1 MSTQQMTTV
10 VPSSIELGPIS
21 FDLHASGPQGNL
33 VLFCRSGFEI
43 TKRHLEALGDS
54 NRSFYVRT
62 KDAAQYLDY
71 AYERLE
77 RIVRDPSVKV
87 SDKAKI
93 VHGVG
98 KRIVQQLL
106 EEPRSGKVLAKS
118 GRYVES
124 HIDLIMASP
133 MAVNHLFAIS
143 STDSYTF
150 SHSVNVC
157 TLCLLMGE
165 KIFGRKR
172 EDLWNI
178 GMGGLLHDI
187 GKTKVDQKI
196 LFKSSPL
203 TDEEM
208 DEMREHPLHS
218 YEIIKEHNLPEPILL
233 TGRNHH
239 ERCDGSGYP
248 DKLTGDGIHTCARIA
263 AIADVYDAITSDRV
277 YKKMRPHLD
286 ALNEI
291 ADYIHEFDK
300 EIFNILL
307 EIVLHNDKLIQDFHR
322 KLLTSEYLLK
332 RAGEDSAIAGQ
343 LGESKVMIAEQ
354 FGTDDHR

>member
-1 MSTQQMTTV
+1 M
-10 VPSSIELGPIS
+10 
-21 FDLHASGPQGNL
+21 
-33 VLFCRSGFEI
+33 
-43 TKRHLEALGDS
+43 
-54 NRSFYVRT
+54 
-62 KDAAQYLDY
+62 
-71 AYERLE
+71 
-77 RIVRDPSVKV
+77 
-87 SDKAKI
+87 
-93 VHGVG
+93 HGVG

-106 EEPRSGKVLAKS
+106 EEPRSGQVITKS
-118 GRYVES
+118 GRFIES
-124 HIDLIMASP
+124 HIDLIIASP
-133 MAVNHLFAIS
+133 MAVSHLFAIS

-165 KIFGRKR
+165 KIFGRQR

-187 GKTKVDQKI
+187 GKTQVDQKI

-208 DEMREHPLHS
+208 AEMREHPLRS

-233 TGRNHH
+233 TGRGHH
-239 ERCDGSGYP
+239 ERYDGSGYP
-248 DKLTGDGIHTCARIA
+248 DGLACDGIHVCARIA
-263 AIADVYDAITSDRV
+263 AVADVYDAITSDRV

-291 ADYIHEFDK
+291 ADCIHEFDK
-300 EIFNILL
+300 EVFNILL
-307 EIVLHNDKLIQDFHR
+307 DIVLHNDKLIQDFHR

-332 RAGEDSAIAGQ
+332 RAGEDTAPEGQ
-343 LGESKVMIAEQ
+343 AGESKVTIAEH
-354 FGTDDHR
+354 FGADDHR